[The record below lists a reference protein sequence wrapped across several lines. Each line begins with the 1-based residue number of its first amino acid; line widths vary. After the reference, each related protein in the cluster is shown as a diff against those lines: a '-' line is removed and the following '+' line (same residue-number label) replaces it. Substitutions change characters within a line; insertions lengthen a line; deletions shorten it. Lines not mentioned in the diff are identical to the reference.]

1 MSSAPHSGNTT
12 EERIEFFR
20 RKVVDFYLTR
30 GHRWPW
36 RETRDPYVILITEL
50 LLQKTTAR
58 QVVKVFSS
66 FFSKFPNIE
75 ALAKAGEADIEA
87 VIGELGL
94 RKRAGFLRELAR
106 HVVEE
111 FGGRIPDTLKDL
123 MKLKGV
129 GLYTANAVRS
139 FAYGM
144 CVPVVDRNV
153 ARVLRRFFGL
163 EEEKPAYAD
172 RELWK
177 FAEKMMP
184 TSACREFNYGLIDL
198 GAMICTSREPQC
210 GKCPLRPECTYFL
223 NIKA

>member
-1 MSSAPHSGNTT
+1 MDVI
-12 EERIEFFR
+12 EKKIEFFR
-20 RKVVDFYLTR
+20 RKVVDFYLTQGR
-30 GHRWPW
+30 KWPW
-36 RETRDPYVILITEL
+36 RETRDPYVVLITEL
-50 LLQKTTAR
+50 LLQKTTAK

-66 FFSKFPNIE
+66 FFFKFPNIE
-75 ALAKAGEADIEA
+75 TLAKARETDIEA
-87 VIGELGL
+87 IIGDLGL
-94 RKRAGFLRELAR
+94 RKRAGFLKELAQC
-106 HVVEE
+106 VVEE
-111 FGGRIPDTLKDL
+111 FGGKIPNTLEDL

-163 EEEKPAYAD
+163 EGGKPAYAD

-177 FAEKMMP
+177 FAEKIMP

-210 GKCPLRPECTYFL
+210 SRCPLRPECAYFPRH
-223 NIKA
+223 

>member
-1 MSSAPHSGNTT
+1 MSSTPRSMDIT
-12 EERIEFFR
+12 EEKIEFFR
-20 RKVVDFYLTR
+20 RKVVDFYITQ

-36 RETRDPYVILITEL
+36 RETRDPYVVLVTEL

-58 QVVKVFSS
+58 QVAKIFSD
-66 FFSKFPNIE
+66 FFSRFPDIE
-75 ALAKAGEADIEA
+75 TLAKASEADIEA
-87 VIGELGL
+87 IIKKLGL
-94 RKRAGFLRELAR
+94 RKRARFLKELAQ
-106 HVVEE
+106 HIVKE
-111 FGGRIPDTLKDL
+111 FGNRIPDTLEGL
-123 MKLKGV
+123 LKLKGV

-163 EEEKPAYAD
+163 EGEKPAYAD

-177 FAEKMMP
+177 FAEKIMP

-210 GKCPLRPECTYFL
+210 SRCPLRPECAYFSRH
-223 NIKA
+223 

>member
-1 MSSAPHSGNTT
+1 VSSTPRSMDIT
-12 EERIEFFR
+12 EEKIEFFR
-20 RKVVDFYLTR
+20 RKVVDFYITQ

-36 RETRDPYVILITEL
+36 RETRDPYVVLVTEL

-58 QVVKVFSS
+58 QVAKIFSD
-66 FFSKFPNIE
+66 FFSRFPDIE
-75 ALAKAGEADIEA
+75 TLAKASEADIEA
-87 VIGELGL
+87 IIKKLGL
-94 RKRAGFLRELAR
+94 RKRARFLKELAQ
-106 HVVEE
+106 HIVKE
-111 FGGRIPDTLKDL
+111 FGNRIPDTLEGL
-123 MKLKGV
+123 LKLKGV

-163 EEEKPAYAD
+163 EGEKPAYAD

-177 FAEKMMP
+177 FAEKIMP

-210 GKCPLRPECTYFL
+210 SRCPLRPECAYFSRH
-223 NIKA
+223 

>member
-1 MSSAPHSGNTT
+1 MGSAPRSMDVT
-12 EERIEFFR
+12 EEKIEFFR
-20 RKVVDFYLTR
+20 RKVVDFYLTQGR
-30 GHRWPW
+30 KWPW
-36 RETRDPYVILITEL
+36 RETRDPYVVLITEL
-50 LLQKTTAR
+50 LLQKTTAK

-66 FFSKFPNIE
+66 FFSKFPNIGT
-75 ALAKAGEADIEA
+75 LAKASETDIEA
-87 VIGELGL
+87 IIGELGL
-94 RKRAGFLRELAR
+94 RKRAGFLRELAQ
-106 HVVEE
+106 HAVEE
-111 FGGRIPDTLKDL
+111 FGDKIPNTLEDL

-163 EEEKPAYAD
+163 EGEKPAYAD

-177 FAEKMMP
+177 FAEKIMP

-210 GKCPLRPECTYFL
+210 SRCPLRPECAYFPRH
-223 NIKA
+223 